1 MNEKQKKIIISQLLK
16 NKQDIKQ
23 IIHLLKS
30 DKENDMIKNEL
41 LNIDISILNII
52 NELQLQ

>member
-1 MNEKQKKIIISQLLK
+1 
-16 NKQDIKQ
+16 
-23 IIHLLKS
+23 LKS